1 VFICV
6 HLWQNLLHMPLTPGT
21 HLGPYEVLAP
31 LGAGGM
37 GEVYRARDTKLNRE
51 VALKVLPQAMAAD
64 AERMARFTREAQVL
78 ASLNHPNIAQI
89 YGIEESGGTRALV
102 MELVEGRTL
111 DQAIPHGGVSPSQ
124 FFDISTALAEAL
136 HAAHQKHITHRDLKP
151 ANIMLTEDG
160 RVKVLDFGLAQV
172 SDPDPGDFESAAT
185 KLGLTQMGTIIGTV
199 PYMSPEQVEAR
210 PLDHRSDLF
219 SLGVILYEMATGAR
233 PFRGDTSPA
242 LMASILREH
251 PKPVTQARSDLPA
264 EISQIIGR
272 CLEKDPRNRVQTAQ
286 EILVELKVQRRMYE
300 SGSRVA
306 PAAPPA
312 GKGDFKIAV
321 LPLTCR
327 TASRESEDLAE
338 GLTDDITAG
347 LSRFPYLTVMS
358 RSEASTRSVQSVARY
373 HLEGSVRASGASVRI
388 SMRLVDSESGN
399 HLWAETY
406 DRTLSGNVFDVQDDI
421 TRRIVATVGDSNGAL
436 VRFMGAQL
444 QDRPC
449 QELTVSELVL
459 RFFAYIRNFRAEE
472 HALLK
477 EGFENALRR
486 EPRHANGWACL
497 AGIYAHE
504 YSSTIHP
511 PANALER
518 LRQTAERSVEVDPLC
533 QGGWCQM
540 AFAHAYGR
548 DLGALRM
555 AAERA
560 ISLNPLNSTAVAVA
574 GTMLANSGDW
584 ERGLEFVRQAMAN
597 NPNHEGWYHI
607 IFFAD
612 HYRRGEYEEALAA
625 LSRINMPAWPRRALG
640 ATCVSG
646 QLGRSAEARA
656 ALARVAEIDPGLLD
670 PAAARRMW
678 GVWIWDEALVEHLME
693 GFLKAKALVESADSE
708 RKNPPSG
715 SGTRTLATAPGNTM
729 AIAVR
734 PFTSHNDDP
743 DSKALASGLSEDI
756 PAGLSRFR
764 YLSVAGAAE
773 AARFVIEGSVRKA
786 GATVR
791 VSARLLDAQTGAHMW
806 AETYTRDTTLTDLF
820 ALQDDITSRM
830 VATVADSSGVLSRA
844 MGNPLRERPCEELS
858 ITELILR
865 YHVFTQQFQVEE
877 HARLRAAFESALSRE
892 PGHADA
898 WACLALLHH
907 NAYSNSLPSEP
918 DPLGRLRAAAQRAI
932 SLDPTCQRG
941 WFALAVGCF
950 HTRDLPGLRAASERA
965 IALNPV
971 DSIALANMGRL
982 QAFAGDW
989 EQGVANARRAMDLN
1003 PHHPGWY
1010 HLPSFYNCY
1019 RLHEY
1024 EDALQ
1029 IVKRINAPGAPLT
1042 AALLAATVG
1051 KLARRVEAQSA
1062 IEALTKADPA
1072 LLQLERLRAAL
1083 AIPLWDER
1091 LIDELIDGFLTAKA
1105 LAGRNPG
1112 NI

>member
-1 VFICV
+1 
-6 HLWQNLLHMPLTPGT
+6 MPLTPGT
-21 HLGPYEVLAP
+21 HLGPYEILAP

-51 VALKVLPQAMAAD
+51 VALKVLPQAMAGD
-64 AERMARFTREAQVL
+64 AGRMARFTREAQVL

-102 MELVEGRTL
+102 MELVVGRTL
-111 DQAIPHGGVSPSQ
+111 DQAIPRGGVSPSQ
-124 FFDISTALAEAL
+124 FFDISMALAEAL
-136 HAAHQKHITHRDLKP
+136 HAAYQKHITHRDLKP

-185 KLGLTQMGTIIGTV
+185 KLGLTQMGTMIGTV

-219 SLGVILYEMATGAR
+219 SLGVVLYEMATGAR

-251 PKPVTQARSDLPA
+251 PKPVSQARPDLPA
-264 EISQIIGR
+264 EISQIVGR
-272 CLEKDPRNRVQTAQ
+272 CLEKDPHNRVQTAR

-300 SGSRVA
+300 SGSPVA
-306 PAAPPA
+306 TPAPSA

-327 TASRESEDLAE
+327 TASKESEDLAE

-347 LSRFPYLTVMS
+347 LSRFPYLTVAS
-358 RSEASTRSVQSVARY
+358 RSEASTKTARY
-373 HLEGSVRASGASVRI
+373 LLEGSLRASGPAIRVSL
-388 SMRLVDSESGN
+388 RLVDSETGS

-406 DRTLSGNVFDVQDDI
+406 DRQLSATNAFDIQDDI
-421 TRRIVATVGDSNGAL
+421 ASRVIATVADQHGVL
-436 VRFMGAQL
+436 VRFMGMSL
-444 QDRPC
+444 QDRSC
-449 QELTVSELVL
+449 EELTVSQLVL
-459 RFFAYIRNFRAEE
+459 RFFAYLQNFRPEE
-472 HALLK
+472 HARLR
-477 EGFENALRR
+477 EGFERALQR
-486 EPRHANGWACL
+486 EPLHANGWACL
-497 AGIYAHE
+497 SGIYSHE
-504 YSSTIHP
+504 YGYLMNPLPNSLDRT
-511 PANALER
+511 
-518 LRQTAERSVEVDPLC
+518 RQTAERSIGIDPLC
-533 QGGWCQM
+533 QDGWRQM
-540 AFAHAYGR
+540 MIANAYAR
-548 DLGALRM
+548 DLAGLRA
-555 AAERA
+555 AAERTIA
-560 ISLNPLNSTAVAVA
+560 LNPLNSVAVAMA
-574 GTMLANSGDW
+574 GTMLANAGDW
-584 ERGLEFVRQAMAN
+584 ERGVECVRQAMAP
-597 NPNHEGWYHI
+597 NPNHAGWYHHV
-607 IFFAD
+607 FFLD
-612 HYRRGEYEEALAA
+612 HYRRGEYEQALAV
-625 LSRINMPAWPRRALG
+625 LKRVNMPAWPRAFLG
-640 ATCVSG
+640 SAAAAG
-646 QLGRSAEARA
+646 QLGNKEEARTA
-656 ALARVAEIDPGLLD
+656 LDTLARISPGLLD
-670 PAAARRMW
+670 ADAARRSW
-678 GVWIWDEALVEHLME
+678 TVWHWDDTLVDQLVE
-693 GFLKAKALVESADSE
+693 GFLKAKALVEMTSGETKTKLA
-708 RKNPPSG
+708 SG
-715 SGTRTLATAPGNTM
+715 SASRVSPTGLGNTM
-729 AIAVR
+729 AMAVR
-734 PFTSHNDDP
+734 PFTTHTEDA

-773 AARFVIEGSVRKA
+773 GARFLIEGSVRKA

-820 ALQDDITSRM
+820 ALQDDITSRI

-844 MGNPLRERPCEELS
+844 MGNPLRERACEELT

-865 YHVFTQQFQVEE
+865 YHVFTQQFNAEE
-877 HARLRAAFESALSRE
+877 HARLRAAFENALKRE

-907 NAYSNSLPSEP
+907 NAYSNSLPGEP
-918 DPLGRLRAAAQRAI
+918 DPLGRLRAAAQRSI

-941 WFALAVGCF
+941 WFSLAVGCF

-989 EQGVANARRAMDLN
+989 ERGVANARRAMDLN

-1010 HLPSFYNCY
+1010 HLPSFYNSY
-1019 RLHEY
+1019 RLEEY
-1024 EDALQ
+1024 EEGLQ

-1051 KLARRVEAQSA
+1051 KLGRRVEAQAA

-1072 LLQLERLRAAL
+1072 LLQPERLRAAL
-1083 AIPLWDER
+1083 AIPLWDQR
-1091 LIDELIDGFLTAKA
+1091 LIDELIDGFSKAQA
-1105 LAGRNPG
+1105 LAMS
-1112 NI
+1112 